1 MTGSSLG
8 ALLALFSA
16 FAWSLPASGGG
27 DAVVNSLGMRMV
39 LVPAGTFR
47 MGSPAGE
54 PMRQEE
60 EAPRRVTL
68 TRAFRIAATEVTQ
81 KQWLALMPS
90 NPSPQK
96 GDDLPV
102 TSVSWK
108 DAQAFCLALSEKE
121 GVRYRLPTEAEWEY
135 ACRAGGDEAPA
146 GRAELEA
153 AAWFADNSRGGDAPR
168 RAEAAERVGPSR
180 RARERGRVDAG
191 RLRPLPA
198 RRGGRG
204 PDGACR
210 RVDTGRPRRLVAQ
223 LPAGAA
229 LRRPG
234 GHAGVVP
241 APARRPARGV
251 EAASRRTAGYRV
263 GSFRFSVLRP
273 NSAQLPS
280 AFFTLSTTSSSPV
293 SSRR

>member
-1 MTGSSLG
+1 VARHFEELRLG

-16 FAWSLPASGGG
+16 FAWSLPASGG

-39 LVPAGTFR
+39 IVPAGSFR

-81 KQWLALMPS
+81 KQWLALMPA

-121 GVRYRLPTEAEWEY
+121 GARYRLPTEAEWEH
-135 ACRAGGDEAPA
+135 ACRAGGDEGPA
-146 GRAELEA
+146 GRAELGA
-153 AAWFADNSRGGDAPR
+153 AAWFADNAQEAMHAVGQKPPNAWGLHDVLGNVAEWTRDVYAPYPRVTEDVDPTGPAAGSTRVVRGGSWRSFRPALR
-168 RAEAAERVGPSR
+168 CAARAGTPESY
-180 RARERGRVDAG
+180 
-191 RLRPLPA
+191 
-198 RRGGRG
+198 
-204 PDGACR
+204 
-210 RVDTGRPRRLVAQ
+210 Q
-223 LPAGAA
+223 LPHVG
-229 LRRPG
+229 LR
-234 GHAGVVP
+234 VVMEV
-241 APARRPARGV
+241 R
-251 EAASRRTAGYRV
+251 
-263 GSFRFSVLRP
+263 
-273 NSAQLPS
+273 
-280 AFFTLSTTSSSPV
+280 
-293 SSRR
+293 